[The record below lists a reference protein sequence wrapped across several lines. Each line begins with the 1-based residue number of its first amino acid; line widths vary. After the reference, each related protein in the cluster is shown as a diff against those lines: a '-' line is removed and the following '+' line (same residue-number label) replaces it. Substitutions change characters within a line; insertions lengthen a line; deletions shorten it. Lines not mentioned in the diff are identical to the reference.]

1 MNNDFSVHGLLYP
14 CNATGLLV
22 MFVGNAELIGRGVP
36 VSINEAEIADLALAR
51 HAPWRREFHL
61 AHFYQATQMAGIEP
75 GPPQTPPANQTGIIW
90 PSY

>member
-36 VSINEAEIADLALAR
+36 VSINEAEIADLALAFGCIR
-51 HAPWRREFHL
+51 
-61 AHFYQATQMAGIEP
+61 G
-75 GPPQTPPANQTGIIW
+75 
-90 PSY
+90 